1 MIHTEPNIIEPTP
14 EMRERLA
21 RFRKEHAG
29 EELGGVGTRVIFE
42 DDRVRIWELRLEP
55 GEHSALHHHD
65 HDYYLAIW
73 SGDYVAGVRDGR
85 WSSWYGDGALESE
98 VTWVHGQ
105 KTGPAV
111 FRNRDGTENTQLSGT
126 YADGVRVD

>member
-42 DDRVRIWELRLEP
+42 DDRVRIWELKLEP

-73 SGDYVAGVRDGR
+73 SGDYVAGVTPEGSPVDSFVCKLPPEGNTV
-85 WSSWYGDGALESE
+85 SIPKG
-98 VTWVHGQ
+98 
-105 KTGPAV
+105 
-111 FRNRDGTENTQLSGT
+111 GTEWAYNVGEKVYREVLIELKDT
-126 YADGVRVD
+126 